1 MSISG
6 PKLSIKISLSSTIYH
21 FSNPTPPMIS
31 LVVESHADRPI
42 TLFTWNT
49 PLDPASAM
57 TQGGFI
63 ITDVANNTIIPQT
76 SIRLQRAPISRA
88 RGSGD
93 EQYFLTLHPHALT
106 TVSTAFGRGSFDV
119 RPQPRTVVE
128 RGWELDEQGNERKIR
143 RSIQG
148 CGVDGLESGHHYRVD
163 VSREKLMDIWWR
175 WGIKDDMLV
184 EEESLDWNLSSFPQE
199 QALLEVENI
208 DGVEFSVEE

>member
-1 MSISG
+1 M
-6 PKLSIKISLSSTIYH
+6 
-21 FSNPTPPMIS
+21 
-31 LVVESHADRPI
+31 
-42 TLFTWNT
+42 
-49 PLDPASAM
+49 
-57 TQGGFI
+57 
-63 ITDVANNTIIPQT
+63 
-76 SIRLQRAPISRA
+76 
-88 RGSGD
+88 
-93 EQYFLTLHPHALT
+93 
-106 TVSTAFGRGSFDV
+106 
-119 RPQPRTVVE
+119 E